1 LEGDDEGTGV
11 EDAEEGTGKSAEGR
25 SEMERGMTGVAVVDS
40 VDGMRGAGTVEGN

>member
-1 LEGDDEGTGV
+1 M

-40 VDGMRGAGTVEGN
+40 VDGMGGAGMVGGD